1 MGRKVTRALATQSGP
16 ATPRHHRHH
25 PDRQHRRQHRP
36 PPSLRAILAA
46 STITVRQ
53 RSLFPPFISKRSF
66 DQDRLGTSI
75 GKALNKKIVYLCRQP
90 HRVRPSLH
98 PCRYVVRNEEGHRKT
113 PSDCLT
119 IALLLRLETH
129 RDADSFA
136 KTGSGLQEETDVA
149 AAETEQL
156 AEGTNFVCDAFM
168 RKRIIYVLRKRS
180 IMIMVKQGLAAVA
193 GTHAPSLP
201 LRTRRQAGSAV
212 RNVEGQSSPARR
224 RGAR

>member
-1 MGRKVTRALATQSGP
+1 MCDLPCIPV
-16 ATPRHHRHH
+16 
-25 PDRQHRRQHRP
+25 
-36 PPSLRAILAA
+36 
-46 STITVRQ
+46 
-53 RSLFPPFISKRSF
+53 
-66 DQDRLGTSI
+66 GTSYET
-75 GKALNKKIVYLCRQP
+75 KKDTERLR
-90 HRVRPSLH
+90 L
-98 PCRYVVRNEEGHRKT
+98 T
-113 PSDCLT
+113 PSYDC
-119 IALLLRLETH
+119 IATTVGNTY
-129 RDADSFA
+129 ADSFA

-180 IMIMVKQGLAAVA
+180 IMIMVKQGRAAVA